1 MTDEEQKKVIGDNL
15 SSLIEK
21 SGKEQKQIAI
31 DIDVNF
37 TTLNSW
43 VKGRAMPPVS
53 QLQRI
58 AKYFKVGLLDIVNKD
73 YDESRKKIL
82 INMYST
88 LNDDG
93 KSELIKYAK
102 LLVKSGEY
110 TYYDYHVNQ
119 AADFESI
126 IRRPTDE
133 QSD

>member
-58 AKYFKVGLLDIVNKD
+58 ATYFKVGLLDIVNKD

>member
-58 AKYFKVGLLDIVNKD
+58 ATYFKVGLLDIVNKD

-110 TYYDYHVNQ
+110 TYYDYHVNH
-119 AADFESI
+119 AADFES